1 MIALTATKTL
11 LDVIVNRFQN
21 EKQLLVYGAGR
32 NAGIFCSSMKDSAC
46 QLVFFDRRSA
56 AALEPEGGTFSRAGA
71 WTLLRELFPAVL
83 GLAALSAFFSWRVL
97 HRRKRKPDNSPDRE

>member
-32 NAGIFCSSMKDSAC
+32 NAGIFCSSMKDSAS
-46 QLVFFDRRSA
+46 LFSLTGGRKRRSFSLTA
-56 AALEPEGGTFSRAGA
+56 EGCFR
-71 WTLLRELFPAVL
+71 PV
-83 GLAALSAFFSWRVL
+83 
-97 HRRKRKPDNSPDRE
+97 KC

>member
-46 QLVFFDRRSA
+46 QLVFFDRR
-56 AALEPEGGTFSRAGA
+56 EY
-71 WTLLRELFPAVL
+71 
-83 GLAALSAFFSWRVL
+83 
-97 HRRKRKPDNSPDRE
+97 N